1 MLCYSSEQK
10 GILVISSQRMPIAK
24 RELYPSSQK
33 PRKTCKHYVS
43 KEKCILAVGS
53 QGIPTALKGK
63 VYPQKS
69 YISVPVW
76 GDCLPS
82 KVLKSLFQERFP
94 FCMSNI
100 LVPAWVVSPAGLSQF
115 CSLLWRVVCSSRG
128 GFPSLIITALLH
140 DAQLPWSV
148 KFLLHHGE
156 SFLIQSVT
164 VLLCPAPLC
173 SV

>member
-10 GILVISSQRMPIAK
+10 GIFVVSSQRMPIAQ

-43 KEKCILAVGS
+43 KGKGILAVGS

-76 GDCLPS
+76 GDYLPS

-94 FCMSNI
+94 
-100 LVPAWVVSPAGLSQF
+100 
-115 CSLLWRVVCSSRG
+115 
-128 GFPSLIITALLH
+128 
-140 DAQLPWSV
+140 
-148 KFLLHHGE
+148 
-156 SFLIQSVT
+156 
-164 VLLCPAPLC
+164 
-173 SV
+173 